1 MFKIIVLLAT
11 ILIVTVYGG
20 CPGISSIYLPRRV
33 NCPLC
38 DFAPFSQAVT
48 GSGNQYSI
56 KCPAGSDVWYYNE
69 QGREFVTPMSK
80 VGSKGSIKCDGSK
93 WKISVPGQSQ
103 TLSAF
108 ACGSS

>member
-1 MFKIIVLLAT
+1 MFKIIVLSSFLFS
-11 ILIVTVYGG
+11 IVYGG
-20 CPGISSIYLPRRV
+20 CPSISSIYLPKRV

-38 DFAPFSQAVT
+38 DFVSSTQAVS
-48 GSGNQYSI
+48 GSGNQYTI
-56 KCPAGSDVWYYNE
+56 KCPSGSDVWYYNE
-69 QGREFVTPMSK
+69 RGNEFVTPMSV
-80 VGSKGSIKCDGSK
+80 VGSKGVIKCDGSK

>member
-1 MFKIIVLLAT
+1 MFKIIVFFS
-11 ILIVTVYGG
+11 ILIAFVNGG
-20 CPGISSIYLPRRV
+20 CPSISSIYVPGRV

-38 DFAPFSQAVT
+38 DFITSSQAIS

-56 KCPAGSDVWYYNE
+56 ICPSSTEVWYYNE
-69 QGREFVTPMSK
+69 KGNEFVTPMTK
-80 VGSKGSIKCDGSK
+80 VGTKGVIKCDGSK

-108 ACGSS
+108 ACGRS

>member
-1 MFKIIVLLAT
+1 MFKIIFLASIFFT
-11 ILIVTVYGG
+11 TVFGG
-20 CPGISSIYLPRRV
+20 CPSISTIYLPRRV

-38 DFAPFSQAVT
+38 DFVSSTQAVS

-56 KCPAGSDVWYYNE
+56 KCPPKSDVWYYNE
-69 QGREFVTPMSK
+69 QGNEFVTPMSK
-80 VGSKGSIKCDGSK
+80 VGTKGTIKCEGSK
-93 WKISVPGQSQ
+93 WRISVPGQSQ